1 MPHEDFLERKI
12 TIFGSKKDIEEAKEA
27 LLKIEKLAEL
37 SEPEARLVIQDL
49 IREHS
54 LAADILYDGNTVYN
68 MEKILQNLRRII
80 NHGTLYD
87 GEHPAWIPI
96 GSMLRMPTVGKTIL
110 SEYFYEFLINT
121 CGSIAHYSIHGWVTE
136 YPTVD
141 DLKKFFKKN
150 EYGKPVRESISHWH
164 TDAIRIVQE
173 IEKMLF
179 PFQHY
184 MMQRQAECIDS
195 K

>member
-12 TIFGSKKDIEEAKEA
+12 RIFGSKKDIEEAKEA

-37 SEPEARLVIQDL
+37 SESKARLVIQDL
-49 IREHS
+49 IREHN

-68 MEKILQNLRRII
+68 MEKILQNLRQII
-80 NHGTLYD
+80 NRGTLYD

-96 GSMLRMPTVGKTIL
+96 GSMLRMPVVGKTTL
-110 SEYFYEFLINT
+110 SEYFYGFLINT
-121 CGSIAHYSIHGWVTE
+121 CGSIAHYSIQGWVTE

-150 EYGKPVRESISHWH
+150 EHGKPVRESILGWH
-164 TDAIRIVQE
+164 TDAVRIVDD
-173 IEKMLF
+173 IEKLLF
-179 PFQHY
+179 PFQTFLKS
-184 MMQRQAECIDS
+184 R